1 MSYFLFKSQC
11 SIVSRSTSLG
21 LGPRCI
27 VRILFDISLTLA
39 MAAYYRCST
48 CFNSWESY
56 RVDGWVTC
64 RECETEVWPYNR
76 SNPEESDDSSDV
88 SEPSQYE
95 CHRCGNTWES
105 RYADGWVTCR
115 GCDKEVWP
123 HNKSSPVV
131 SEDSDDEAA
140 CYRCP
145 RCYNKWKSYRVD
157 GWVTCR
163 DCRHDVMPYKRP

>member
-1 MSYFLFKSQC
+1 
-11 SIVSRSTSLG
+11 
-21 LGPRCI
+21 
-27 VRILFDISLTLA
+27 

-88 SEPSQYE
+88 SELSSPSQYE

-123 HNKSSPVV
+123 HNKSSPEV

-163 DCRHDVMPYKRP
+163 DCKHDVMPYNRP